1 MERIF
6 QLIGNANVLRLG
18 GTIQPS
24 TETRGKQF
32 YKNLLPLSFIRVY
45 LRHDLFKIH
54 SPLGFLNTCVK
65 SVSLPF
71 DVAEK
76 MVPVFFADIYARP
89 RPDLGRRESVINS
102 FM

>member
-32 YKNLLPLSFIRVY
+32 YKTCYHCHSFEFISDMTYLKNPQPTGISQY
-45 LRHDLFKIH
+45 LRKIR
-54 SPLGFLNTCVK
+54 LIT
-65 SVSLPF
+65 
-71 DVAEK
+71 
-76 MVPVFFADIYARP
+76 I
-89 RPDLGRRESVINS
+89 
-102 FM
+102 